1 MTVTVEALS
10 RPRIKPEHRAYR
22 TVDGNVRIG
31 SVIHGIGAEIA
42 DPQGW
47 VWTLVEAMDGTRG
60 PSAVVAEVVRTHPGL
75 PGEDARQ
82 AMADLL
88 AAGFVDDAGAAV
100 PVPER
105 ERVRYS
111 RGVPLLRWMD
121 LGPRTSPWDAQLRL
135 RRAHV
140 LLIGIGGTGG
150 YAAQSL
156 VASGVGHLHCVDP
169 DVVDLSNLNRQP
181 LFRESDIG
189 RPKVEAALSTLR
201 ALNSDVTITGEQRE
215 VTGPEDL
222 AELVRAG
229 GRAGGVDAGPD
240 TSGPGRGGLNTSGR
254 ATRVPDACGPATGG
268 PDADAPG
275 RGEPG
280 TGGPGTD
287 GPGTGGPGTGG
298 PGTGGPGTGGP
309 STTGEGTSER
319 DEDGP
324 SDGGRDRDEPG
335 QGGPTGDEP
344 GNPGPGSAGPNGT
357 SNPGP
362 GSVGGDR
369 PGEALGRG
377 YDLLVLAADRPDD
390 IRRWANRACLAAG
403 LPWVDAGYR
412 GPLVTA
418 GVYVPG
424 RGACWECLRAGEAAR
439 RDLRLGSDQDPEVA
453 SPRMPWNP
461 ATAVTAGLSGG
472 LLAHAALALLTGVPA
487 LDPGFRFGVNLML
500 PGDPVLQRTPR
511 HLDCPV
517 CGERAGGVPE

>member
-1 MTVTVEALS
+1 MTETKTVTVEALG

-60 PSAVVAEVVRTHPGL
+60 PSGVVDEVLRAHPGL

-88 AAGFVDDAGAAV
+88 AAGFVDDAGATV

-135 RRAHV
+135 RRARV
-140 LLIGIGGTGG
+140 LLIGVGGTGG

-169 DVVDLSNLNRQP
+169 DVVELSNLNRQP

-189 RPKVEAALSTLR
+189 RPKVEAAVATLR
-201 ALNSDVTITGEQRE
+201 ALNSDVTVTGERRE
-215 VTGPEDL
+215 VRGPGDLAGLVGAGSEVEGGGGNL
-222 AELVRAG
+222 AELVG
-229 GRAGGVDAGPD
+229 TGRDD
-240 TSGPGRGGLNTSGR
+240 RGG
-254 ATRVPDACGPATGG
+254 AAA
-268 PDADAPG
+268 
-275 RGEPG
+275 
-280 TGGPGTD
+280 
-287 GPGTGGPGTGG
+287 
-298 PGTGGPGTGGP
+298 
-309 STTGEGTSER
+309 
-319 DEDGP
+319 
-324 SDGGRDRDEPG
+324 
-335 QGGPTGDEP
+335 
-344 GNPGPGSAGPNGT
+344 
-357 SNPGP
+357 
-362 GSVGGDR
+362 
-369 PGEALGRG
+369 
-377 YDLLVLAADRPDD
+377 YDLLVLAADRPDA
-390 IRRWANRACLAAG
+390 IRRWANRVCLAAN
-403 LPWVDAGYR
+403 LPWADAGYR

-439 RDLRLGSDQDPEVA
+439 RDLRLAPGQDPEVA

-500 PGDPVLQRTPR
+500 PGDPVHQRTPR
-511 HLDCPV
+511 HLDCPA
-517 CGERAGGVPE
+517 CGERAAQAAQGAQDAEGAQADGARE

>member
-1 MTVTVEALS
+1 MTVEALR

-60 PSAVVAEVVRTHPGL
+60 PAAVVDEVVRAHPDL

-100 PVPER
+100 PLPER

-121 LGPRTSPWDAQLRL
+121 LAPRSNPWDAQLRL
-135 RRAHV
+135 RRARV
-140 LLIGIGGTGG
+140 LLIGVGGTGG
-150 YAAQSL
+150 HAAQSL
-156 VASGVGHLHCVDP
+156 VSSGVGRVHCVDP
-169 DVVDLSNLNRQP
+169 DVVELSNLNRQP

-189 RPKVEAALSTLR
+189 RPKAEAAVAALR
-201 ALNSDVTITGEQRE
+201 AVNSDVTVTGERRE
-215 VTGPEDL
+215 VRGPADL
-222 AELVRAG
+222 ADLV
-229 GRAGGVDAGPD
+229 AGPRD
-240 TSGPGRGGLNTSGR
+240 VDSDILVPHSPSGAPDPDPDGLDPHFAAGPGDLDSGDLVPHSVSGARDPDPSGPAAGLPDDAR
-254 ATRVPDACGPATGG
+254 RPDPPAAVPG
-268 PDADAPG
+268 
-275 RGEPG
+275 
-280 TGGPGTD
+280 D
-287 GPGTGGPGTGG
+287 GPR
-298 PGTGGPGTGGP
+298 
-309 STTGEGTSER
+309 S
-319 DEDGP
+319 
-324 SDGGRDRDEPG
+324 
-335 QGGPTGDEP
+335 
-344 GNPGPGSAGPNGT
+344 SA
-357 SNPGP
+357 
-362 GSVGGDR
+362 
-369 PGEALGRG
+369 

-390 IRRWANRACLAAG
+390 IRRWANRVCLAAG
-403 LPWVDAGYR
+403 LPWADAGYR

-439 RDLRLGSDQDPEVA
+439 RDLRLAPGQDPEVA

-461 ATAVTAGLSGG
+461 ASAVTAGLSGG

-487 LDPGFRFGVNLML
+487 LEPGFRFGINLML
-500 PGDPVLQRTPR
+500 LGDPVLQRTPR
-511 HLDCPV
+511 HLDCAA
-517 CGERAGGVPE
+517 CGDRAGGVAE

>member
-1 MTVTVEALS
+1 M
-10 RPRIKPEHRAYR
+10 KPEHRAYR

-60 PSAVVAEVVRTHPGL
+60 PSEVVGEVVRAHPGL
-75 PGEDARQ
+75 TGDDARQ

-100 PVPER
+100 PVSER
-105 ERVRYS
+105 EQVRYS

-135 RRAHV
+135 REARV
-140 LLIGIGGTGG
+140 LLIGVGGTGG

-169 DVVDLSNLNRQP
+169 DVVELSNLNRQP
-181 LFRESDIG
+181 LFREPDIG
-189 RPKVEAALSTLR
+189 HPKVEAAVATLR
-201 ALNSDVTITGEQRE
+201 ALNSDVTVTGERRE
-215 VTGPEDL
+215 VRGQEDL
-222 AELVRAG
+222 AELVRP
-229 GRAGGVDAGPD
+229 VDLVEPVDPLDGA
-240 TSGPGRGGLNTSGR
+240 
-254 ATRVPDACGPATGG
+254 
-268 PDADAPG
+268 APTA
-275 RGEPG
+275 P
-280 TGGPGTD
+280 
-287 GPGTGGPGTGG
+287 
-298 PGTGGPGTGGP
+298 
-309 STTGEGTSER
+309 
-319 DEDGP
+319 
-324 SDGGRDRDEPG
+324 
-335 QGGPTGDEP
+335 
-344 GNPGPGSAGPNGT
+344 
-357 SNPGP
+357 
-362 GSVGGDR
+362 
-369 PGEALGRG
+369 
-377 YDLLVLAADRPDD
+377 YDLLVLAADHPDD
-390 IRRWANRACLAAG
+390 IRRWANRVCLAAG

-418 GVYVPG
+418 GAYVPG

-439 RDLRLGSDQDPEVA
+439 RDLRLGPGQDPEVA

-487 LDPGFRFGVNLML
+487 LEPGVRFGMNLML

-511 HLDCPV
+511 HTDCPA
-517 CGERAGGVPE
+517 CGERE

>member
-1 MTVTVEALS
+1 MTVEALN

-60 PSAVVAEVVRTHPGL
+60 PSAVVAEVVRAHPEL

-88 AAGFVDDAGAAV
+88 AAGFVDDAGAVV
-100 PVPER
+100 PLPER

-169 DVVDLSNLNRQP
+169 DTVDLSNLNRQP

-189 RPKVEAALSTLR
+189 RPKVEAALATLR
-201 ALNSDVTITGEQRE
+201 ALNSDVTITAERRE
-215 VTGPEDL
+215 VRGPGDL
-222 AELVRAG
+222 AELLRAG
-229 GRAGGVDAGPD
+229 DRGGGGVGDAGAGAGGPGAGGPGMGGPRPGRAG
-240 TSGPGRGGLNTSGR
+240 
-254 ATRVPDACGPATGG
+254 TR
-268 PDADAPG
+268 
-275 RGEPG
+275 
-280 TGGPGTD
+280 
-287 GPGTGGPGTGG
+287 
-298 PGTGGPGTGGP
+298 
-309 STTGEGTSER
+309 ER
-319 DEDGP
+319 DEDG
-324 SDGGRDRDEPG
+324 SSENG
-335 QGGPTGDEP
+335 P
-344 GNPGPGSAGPNGT
+344 GNP
-357 SNPGP
+357 
-362 GSVGGDR
+362 R
-369 PGEALGRG
+369 PGGSGGVGLRETLGSG

-390 IRRWANRACLAAG
+390 IRRWANRVCLAAG

-439 RDLRLGSDQDPEVA
+439 RDLRLAPDQDPEVA

-511 HLDCPV
+511 QLDCPA
-517 CGERAGGVPE
+517 CGERAGGVRE

>member
-1 MTVTVEALS
+1 MTVEALR

-60 PSAVVAEVVRTHPGL
+60 PAAVVDEVVRAHPAL

-100 PVPER
+100 PLPER

-121 LGPRTSPWDAQLRL
+121 LAPRSNPWDAQLRL
-135 RRAHV
+135 RRARV
-140 LLIGIGGTGG
+140 LLIGVGGTGG
-150 YAAQSL
+150 HAAQSL
-156 VASGVGHLHCVDP
+156 VASGVGRVHCVDP
-169 DVVDLSNLNRQP
+169 DVVELSNLNRQP

-189 RPKVEAALSTLR
+189 RPKAEAAVAALR
-201 ALNSDVTITGEQRE
+201 AVNSDVTVTGERRE
-215 VTGPEDL
+215 VRGPADL
-222 AELVRAG
+222 ADLV
-229 GRAGGVDAGPD
+229 AGPRD
-240 TSGPGRGGLNTSGR
+240 VDSGGLDPHLVAAPGDLDPGGLDPHRVSAAPDPDPDGLDPHLAAAPGDLDPGGLAPHPASGAPDPSGPAAGP
-254 ATRVPDACGPATGG
+254 PDDARR
-268 PDADAPG
+268 PDPSAAAPG
-275 RGEPG
+275 S
-280 TGGPGTD
+280 GPR
-287 GPGTGGPGTGG
+287 
-298 PGTGGPGTGGP
+298 
-309 STTGEGTSER
+309 S
-319 DEDGP
+319 
-324 SDGGRDRDEPG
+324 
-335 QGGPTGDEP
+335 
-344 GNPGPGSAGPNGT
+344 SA
-357 SNPGP
+357 
-362 GSVGGDR
+362 
-369 PGEALGRG
+369 

-390 IRRWANRACLAAG
+390 IRRWANRVCLAAG
-403 LPWVDAGYR
+403 LPWADAGYR

-439 RDLRLGSDQDPEVA
+439 RDLRLAPGQDPEVA

-461 ATAVTAGLSGG
+461 ASAVTAGLSGG

-487 LDPGFRFGVNLML
+487 LEPGFRFGINLML

-511 HLDCPV
+511 HLDCAA
-517 CGERAGGVPE
+517 CGDRADGVAG

>member
-1 MTVTVEALS
+1 MTVEALR

-60 PSAVVAEVVRTHPGL
+60 PAAVVEEVTRAHPDL

-100 PVPER
+100 PLPER

-121 LGPRTSPWDAQLRL
+121 LAPRSNPWDAQLRL
-135 RRAHV
+135 RRARV
-140 LLIGIGGTGG
+140 LLIGVGGTGG
-150 YAAQSL
+150 HAAQSL
-156 VASGVGHLHCVDP
+156 VASGVGRVHCVDP
-169 DVVDLSNLNRQP
+169 DVVELSNLNRQP

-189 RPKVEAALSTLR
+189 RPKAEAAVAALR
-201 ALNSDVTITGEQRE
+201 AVNSDVTVTGERRE
-215 VTGPEDL
+215 VRGPADLADLVAGARDPDPDGLAPHSVTGPRDPDPDGL
-222 AELVRAG
+222 APHSVSGSR
-229 GRAGGVDAGPD
+229 DPD
-240 TSGPGRGGLNTSGR
+240 PSGPAAGLPEDAR
-254 ATRVPDACGPATGG
+254 RPDPPA
-268 PDADAPG
+268 AA
-275 RGEPG
+275 PG
-280 TGGPGTD
+280 TGPR
-287 GPGTGGPGTGG
+287 
-298 PGTGGPGTGGP
+298 
-309 STTGEGTSER
+309 S
-319 DEDGP
+319 
-324 SDGGRDRDEPG
+324 
-335 QGGPTGDEP
+335 
-344 GNPGPGSAGPNGT
+344 SA
-357 SNPGP
+357 
-362 GSVGGDR
+362 
-369 PGEALGRG
+369 

-390 IRRWANRACLAAG
+390 IRRWANRVCLAAG
-403 LPWVDAGYR
+403 LSWADAGYR

-439 RDLRLGSDQDPEVA
+439 RDLRLAPGQDPEVA

-461 ATAVTAGLSGG
+461 ASAVTAGLSGG

-487 LDPGFRFGVNLML
+487 LEPGFRFGINLML

-511 HLDCPV
+511 HLDCAA
-517 CGERAGGVPE
+517 CGDRAGGVAE